1 MSVTVST
8 PVLHPASAAPSEAP
22 RDDVPYELIELFFFA
37 YRDFVGDPDRILA
50 DYGFGRA
57 HHRVLHF
64 VQRRPGLTIAELLDI
79 LQITK
84 QSLNRVLKEL
94 VETGFVESRTG
105 TQDKRQRNLHATAA
119 GRELAIRLAQLQA
132 RRINGALALVGPEAG
147 EIVTRYLAGL
157 IDPSERKKVQDLL
170 AGPR

>member
-1 MSVTVST
+1 M
-8 PVLHPASAAPSEAP
+8 APSPSDADDLPLRPSSEA
-22 RDDVPYELIELFFFA
+22 VPHDLIELLFFA

-84 QSLNRVLKEL
+84 QSLGRVLKQLIDEGYI
-94 VETGFVESRTG
+94 E
-105 TQDKRQRNLHATAA
+105 QRP
-119 GRELAIRLAQLQA
+119 GPVDRREQLLYASEKGERLANDLSA
-132 RRINGALALVGPEAG
+132 RQHARIGRALATLPPGSRATVRDFLGNMIDARAPGAPLG
-147 EIVTRYLAGL
+147 EEG
-157 IDPSERKKVQDLL
+157 
-170 AGPR
+170 

>member
-8 PVLHPASAAPSEAP
+8 PVLHPAPALPPEAP
-22 RDDVPYELIELFFFA
+22 GSAVPYELIELFFFA

-64 VQRRPGLTIAELLDI
+64 VQRQPGLTIAELLDI

-105 TQDKRQRNLHATAA
+105 TQDKRQRNLYATTT
-119 GRELAIRLAQLQA
+119 GHELAVRLAQLQGK
-132 RRINGALALVGPEAG
+132 RINGALALVGPEAG
-147 EIVTRYLAGL
+147 EIVARYLAGL
-157 IDPSERKKVQDLL
+157 IDPSERKKVQNLL

>member
-1 MSVTVST
+1 MTQPERVESKAAAED
-8 PVLHPASAAPSEAP
+8 VLEERPAY
-22 RDDVPYELIELFFFA
+22 DLIELFFFA
-37 YRDFVGDPDRILA
+37 YRDFVSDPDRILA

-94 VETGFVESRTG
+94 VETGFVEQRPG
-105 TQDKRQRNLHATAA
+105 TRDKRQRKLHATAA
-119 GRELAIRLAQLQA
+119 GQQLAIRLAELQA
-132 RRINGALALVGPEAG
+132 RRIGRALEAAGPEAAP
-147 EIVTRYLAGL
+147 IIQRYLAGL
-157 IDPSERKKVQDLL
+157 IDPAGRKDAMAHL
-170 AGPR
+170 AGST

>member
-1 MSVTVST
+1 MSVMVST
-8 PVLHPASAAPSEAP
+8 PVLHPAPAAPPEVP
-22 RDDVPYELIELFFFA
+22 HTDVPYDLIELFFFA

-105 TQDKRQRNLHATAA
+105 TQDKRQRNLHATTA
-119 GRELAIRLAQLQA
+119 GRELAVRLAQLQA
-132 RRINGALALVGPEAG
+132 RRINSALTLVGPEAS
-147 EIVTRYLAGL
+147 EVIARYLAAM
-157 IDPSERKKVQDLL
+157 IDPSERPKVQDLL

>member
-1 MSVTVST
+1 M
-8 PVLHPASAAPSEAP
+8 
-22 RDDVPYELIELFFFA
+22 PYDLIELLFFA

-79 LQITK
+79 LGITK

-94 VETGFVESRTG
+94 VETGFVEQRTG
-105 TQDKRQRNLHATAA
+105 TQDKRQRKLHTTPAGQDLAT
-119 GRELAIRLAQLQA
+119 RLAQLQA
-132 RRINGALALVGPEAG
+132 KRINAALAGLEPGGVETVAA
-147 EIVTRYLAGL
+147 YLAGL
-157 IDPSERKKVQDLL
+157 IDPAERRKVLGFL
-170 AGPR
+170 APRA